1 MRLPKFGRGSND
13 NSRSPE
19 VVNNCITTIM
29 QMYRDVG
36 VRDGYISND
45 KVPVIDKLSQ
55 KNDGT
60 LKRDIL
66 TLEQYDKLWRW
77 MQYKYCKDVNVN
89 DRERQK
95 RVIFSKLVGVLCNT
109 GLRSSELLGLKV
121 NEIAKVWQGV

>member
-1 MRLPKFGRGSND
+1 MRLPKFGRGAND
-13 NSRSPE
+13 NARSPE

-66 TLEQYDKLWRW
+66 T
-77 MQYKYCKDVNVN
+77 C
-89 DRERQK
+89 
-95 RVIFSKLVGVLCNT
+95 
-109 GLRSSELLGLKV
+109 LLYTSPSPRD
-121 NEIAKVWQGV
+121 